1 MKSLFALTVWTAVAG
16 IMLATSCGAPAGS
29 GNVLREKLEAAISD
43 VPGRVG
49 IAVISPEGDTL
60 TVNNSGDYQLM
71 SVFKLH
77 QALAVAHAL
86 DLQGVSL
93 DTVIRVRRTEFDPDT
108 WSPVLKEHPD
118 SLLSL
123 TMTEWLSYLLQQSDN
138 NVSNM
143 LFQRIASVAA
153 TDSFIRA
160 STGITDFRLTVME
173 EQMHRDHSLADG
185 NRSTP
190 LACAS
195 LIRKVFT
202 DSLVSPVKQKA
213 ICRILSECRTGLDR
227 IHVPLAGESSIKLA
241 HKTGS
246 GFRTPQGIL
255 MAHNDVGYVTLPDGR
270 AYVLAVLVKDFDGSE
285 AEASAVI
292 AAVSAIVYE
301 AYR

>member
-1 MKSLFALTVWTAVAG
+1 ME
-16 IMLATSCGAPAGS
+16 S
-29 GNVLREKLEAAISD
+29 GNMLREKLEAAISD

-77 QALAVAHAL
+77 QALAVAHTL

-93 DTVIRVRRTEFDPDT
+93 DTVIRVCRTEFDPDT
-108 WSPVLKEHPD
+108 WSPVLTEKPD

-123 TMTEWLSYLLQQSDN
+123 TVTEWLSYLLQQSDN

-160 STGITDFRLTVME
+160 STGIKDFRLTVME

-202 DSLVSPVKQKA
+202 DSLVSPAKQEA
-213 ICRILSECRTGLDR
+213 IRRSSRITRMRNRALSQTCPA
-227 IHVPLAGESSIKLA
+227 VPE
-241 HKTGS
+241 T
-246 GFRTPQGIL
+246 
-255 MAHNDVGYVTLPDGR
+255 R
-270 AYVLAVLVKDFDGSE
+270 AAQE
-285 AEASAVI
+285 ITAAMAEAAPAAAKARAVP
-292 AAVSAIVYE
+292 E
-301 AYR
+301 APVTP